1 MFESQ
6 FQSQEFTHFGIPTG
20 DATPHLPSAA
30 VAGAAWTQTN
40 ADPFFAEISPAA
52 MGYRKAPKGFGAAS
66 ARRSEPKQR
75 VKASP
80 ILSLHAVGLAL
91 HRLGGAN
98 RHFIGA

>member
-1 MFESQ
+1 M
-6 FQSQEFTHFGIPTG
+6 FQSQKLTHFGSPTCA
-20 DATPHLPSAA
+20 ATPQLPSAA
-30 VAGAAWTQTN
+30 LVGAAWTQTKD
-40 ADPFFAEISPAA
+40 DPFFAEINPAA
-52 MGYRKAPKGFGAAS
+52 MGYRKAPKGFAADD

-80 ILSLHAVGLAL
+80 TFSLHALGLAF